1 MDGTGRERSW
11 LRRVDQVTI
20 AGLTATGLL
29 LLAGHAWYRGA
40 LAGRYLELD
49 RDGPVPALPEYVVDL
64 NAAEWPE
71 LMLLP
76 GIGETMARRIV
87 DWRHQHGPY
96 RSATD
101 LAKVPGIGSR
111 TVERLA
117 GHVTYERVS
126 SHETPGTV
134 KR

>member
-1 MDGTGRERSW
+1 MDGTGRDRGW

-29 LLAGHAWYRGA
+29 LLAGHWWYRGA

-49 RDGPVPALPEYVVDL
+49 RDGPARALPEYVVDL
-64 NAAEWPE
+64 NAADWPE

-87 DWRHQHGPY
+87 QWRDQRGPF
-96 RSATD
+96 RSAAD
-101 LAKVPGIGSR
+101 LAQVPGIGSR

-117 GHVTYERVS
+117 AHVTYERVS
-126 SHETPGTV
+126 TSETSGPV
-134 KR
+134 QR